1 MDDMEFQRITRR
13 AAGARALGTEERR
26 NAQTV
31 LATYA
36 AFAGHWDAAEQA
48 AFYTP
53 DFFDHS
59 TMHGATFADLAV
71 FVAGFRATFPDGSI
85 TIERLLVDGDFVV
98 AQVTGRL
105 SPAHVP
111 DAAIE
116 IYRLENGRIA
126 EHWDVIRPNAELG
139 AATGQGGRP
148 RSAREAQA

>member
-1 MDDMEFQRITRR
+1 MDDIEFRRITNR
-13 AAGARALGTEERR
+13 AAGARPLDPDERR
-26 NAQTV
+26 NAQVV

-53 DFFDHS
+53 DFVDHS

-71 FVAGFRATFPDGSI
+71 FVAGFRAAFPHGSI
-85 TIERLLVDGDFVV
+85 RIERLLVDGDFVV

-105 SPAHVP
+105 SHEHVP
-111 DAAIE
+111 DSAIE

-126 EHWDVIRPNAELG
+126 EHWDVIRPNADLG
-139 AATGQGGRP
+139 AA
-148 RSAREAQA
+148 SARADVAHSIGDIQA

>member
-1 MDDMEFQRITRR
+1 MDEIEFQRITNR
-13 AAGARALGTEERR
+13 AGGARALSADERR
-26 NAQTV
+26 NAEVV

-53 DFFDHS
+53 DFVDHS
-59 TMHGATFADLAV
+59 TMHGATFADLAA
-71 FVAGFRATFPDGSI
+71 FVAAFRAAFPHGSV

-98 AQVTGRL
+98 AQVIGRL
-105 SPAHVP
+105 SDEHLP

-126 EHWDVIRPNAELG
+126 EHWDVIRPNADLG
-139 AATGQGGRP
+139 AAT
-148 RSAREAQA
+148 ARVEAHPIRGART